1 MNCTIIYWLETTTSL
16 KFSDTCS
23 SLPPDISSLTTDE
36 TFPVNY
42 NTAVT
47 VRCTGDKVL
56 AGNSVITCIKGR
68 KFRFQEEPTCDT
80 IGKFH

>member
-1 MNCTIIYWLETTTSL
+1 M
-16 KFSDTCS
+16 
-23 SLPPDISSLTTDE
+23 TDD

-56 AGNSVITCIKGR
+56 TGDNVITCIKGTE
-68 KFRFQEEPTCDT
+68 FRFEDEHKCNH
-80 IGKFH
+80 IGKFYQGFVYQLMNIYFHNEQVICRLVPFTRVI